1 MLLRYALVLLDS
13 GLNQHQIKDKV
24 LALNDKLIDKL
35 DELEIMSTILYTVAQ
50 RANE

>member
-1 MLLRYALVLLDS
+1 M
-13 GLNQHQIKDKV
+13 QIKDKV